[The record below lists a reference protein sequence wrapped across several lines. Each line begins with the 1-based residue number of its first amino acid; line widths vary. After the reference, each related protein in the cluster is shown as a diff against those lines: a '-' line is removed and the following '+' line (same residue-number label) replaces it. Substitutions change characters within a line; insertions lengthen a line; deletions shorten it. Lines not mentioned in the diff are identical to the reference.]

1 MHNGAIMD
9 FDTTPVLLLAGGK
22 ATRLGDISKSVP
34 KALVPVAGRP
44 FIDHQLERLH
54 DQGIREV
61 ILCVGHLSGQIRS
74 HLGSGSRFGL
84 RIRYADDGPHPLGT
98 GGAVRNALHLIGA
111 GCWIL
116 YGDSLLDV
124 DYRHVFAAMPKTALG
139 LMTVFCNENR
149 YDASNVLFRN
159 GRLVKY
165 SKTEITPDMMHIDY
179 GLSLLRSAAIER
191 IPANQQ
197 FDLAEL
203 YSQLSTSGEIV
214 GIEIFKRFHEIGTPS
229 GLQETEEFLRRAA

>member
-1 MHNGAIMD
+1 MD
-9 FDTTPVLLLAGGK
+9 PTHSAPA
-22 ATRLGDISKSVP
+22 
-34 KALVPVAGRP
+34 
-44 FIDHQLERLH
+44 
-54 DQGIREV
+54 
-61 ILCVGHLSGQIRS
+61 
-74 HLGSGSRFGL
+74 
-84 RIRYADDGPHPLGT
+84 
-98 GGAVRNALHLIGA
+98 GAVRNVPAPDRYWPGR
-111 GCWIL
+111 IL

-139 LMTVFCNENR
+139 LMTVFRNENR

-203 YSQLSTSGEIV
+203 YSQLSTAGEIV
-214 GIEIFKRFHEIGTPS
+214 GIEIFKRFHEIGNPIRTCAKRKISCVGPRGS
-229 GLQETEEFLRRAA
+229 VQEQTFTVN